1 MFWRRLLFLCA
12 GLDLLG
18 AIGVLALLGW
28 FKGTFL
34 LAHPILVAVLLGS
47 YVCFGWLLG
56 SYTVLRWPWLRL
68 RLVLLRLGLTG
79 VATLSV
85 MALLDWAIN
94 LPDAIELTH
103 RGTLLAAI
111 GLTLG
116 WSLLLRLGLRLLVR
130 RRPEQRWRLMAG
142 AADALQIQNEWRRTP
157 FVKPLGL
164 VALDGVAL
172 ERRHRPARWPWR
184 VVPPGGVVLGSDLL
198 LAPDQEQRLKA
209 LAEQGLSVATVVE
222 LAEAQLERLP
232 PSLLPEEWLAIDEIP
247 WAYCFSIQRQL
258 KRSADVLLAL
268 ILLLISLPVLLLLAL
283 LIWLED
289 RGPVLYI
296 QQRSGLL
303 GKPFA
308 LIKLRTMSCADPQAP
323 ASWTVPADCRITRM
337 GSLLR
342 PARLDELPQLLNVL
356 AGDMSLIGPR
366 PERPELEH
374 ELEARIAHY
383 RKRHWMRPGLSG
395 WAQVCA
401 PYAASVE
408 EAELKLSYDLFYL
421 RNWSA
426 WLDLLILFK
435 TVKTVLKVAGR

>member
-12 GLDLLG
+12 SLDLLG
-18 AIGVLALLGW
+18 ALGVLVLLGGL
-28 FKGTFL
+28 KGTLL
-34 LAHPILVAVLLGS
+34 LAQPTLVVVMLGS

-68 RLVLLRLGLTG
+68 RLVVLRLGLTG
-79 VATLSV
+79 VATLSL

-94 LPDAIELTH
+94 LQDSIELTH
-103 RGTLLAAI
+103 RSTLLAAI
-111 GLTLG
+111 GLTIC
-116 WSLLLRLGLRLLVR
+116 WSLLVRLGLRLLVR

-142 AADALQIQNEWRRTP
+142 SADAQQIQREWQRTP
-157 FVKPLGL
+157 FVQPLG
-164 VALDGVAL
+164 
-172 ERRHRPARWPWR
+172 

-198 LAPDQEQRLKA
+198 LAADQEQRLKA
-209 LAEQGLSVATVVE
+209 LVEQGLTVTTVVE

-268 ILLLISLPVLLLLAL
+268 MLLLISLPLLLLLAL

-289 RGPVLYI
+289 RGPALYV
-296 QQRSGLL
+296 QQRSGLM

-308 LIKLRTMSCADPQAP
+308 LIKLRTMSCGDPHAP

-356 AGDMSLIGPR
+356 FGDMSLIGPR
-366 PERPELEH
+366 PERPELEQ
-374 ELEARIAHY
+374 ELEARIPHY

>member
-1 MFWRRLLFLCA
+1 VFWRRLLFLCA
-12 GLDLLG
+12 SLDLLG
-18 AIGVLALLGW
+18 ALGVLVLLGGL
-28 FKGTFL
+28 KGTLL
-34 LAHPILVAVLLGS
+34 LAQPTLVVVMLGS

-68 RLVLLRLGLTG
+68 RLVVLRLGLTG
-79 VATLSV
+79 VATLSL

-94 LPDAIELTH
+94 LQDSIELTH
-103 RGTLLAAI
+103 RSTLLAAI
-111 GLTLG
+111 GLTIC
-116 WSLLLRLGLRLLVR
+116 WSLLVRLGLRLLVR

-142 AADALQIQNEWRRTP
+142 SADAQQIQREWQRTP
-157 FVKPLGL
+157 FVQPLG
-164 VALDGVAL
+164 
-172 ERRHRPARWPWR
+172 

-198 LAPDQEQRLKA
+198 LAADQEQRLKA
-209 LAEQGLSVATVVE
+209 LVEQGLTVTTVVE

-268 ILLLISLPVLLLLAL
+268 MLLLISLPLLLLLAL

-289 RGPVLYI
+289 RGPALYV
-296 QQRSGLL
+296 QQRSGLM

-308 LIKLRTMSCADPQAP
+308 LIKLRTMSCGDPHAP

-356 AGDMSLIGPR
+356 FGDMSLIGPR
-366 PERPELEH
+366 PERPELEQ
-374 ELEARIAHY
+374 ELEARIPHY

>member
-12 GLDLLG
+12 SLDLLG
-18 AIGVLALLGW
+18 ALGVLVLLGGL
-28 FKGTFL
+28 KGTLL
-34 LAHPILVAVLLGS
+34 LAQPTLVVVMLGS

-68 RLVLLRLGLTG
+68 RLVVLRLGLTG
-79 VATLSV
+79 VATLSL

-94 LPDAIELTH
+94 LQDSIELTH
-103 RGTLLAAI
+103 RSTLLAAI
-111 GLTLG
+111 GLTIC
-116 WSLLLRLGLRLLVR
+116 WSLLVRLGLRLLVR

-142 AADALQIQNEWRRTP
+142 SADAQQIQREWQRTP
-157 FVKPLGL
+157 FVQPLG
-164 VALDGVAL
+164 
-172 ERRHRPARWPWR
+172 

-198 LAPDQEQRLKA
+198 LAADQEQRLKA
-209 LAEQGLSVATVVE
+209 LVEQGLTVTTVVE

-258 KRSADVLLAL
+258 KRSADALLAL
-268 ILLLISLPVLLLLAL
+268 MLLLISLPLLLLLAL

-296 QQRSGLL
+296 QQRSGLM

-308 LIKLRTMSCADPQAP
+308 LIKLRTMSCGDHHAP
-323 ASWTVPADCRITRM
+323 ATWTVPADCRITRM

-374 ELEARIAHY
+374 ELEARIPHY

-421 RNWSA
+421 RNWST
-426 WLDLLILFK
+426 WIDLLILFK
-435 TVKTVLKVAGR
+435 TVKTVLKVGGR

>member
-12 GLDLLG
+12 SLDLLG
-18 AIGVLALLGW
+18 ALGVLVLLGGL
-28 FKGTFL
+28 KGTLL
-34 LAHPILVAVLLGS
+34 LAQPTLVVVMLGS

-68 RLVLLRLGLTG
+68 RLVVLRLGLTG
-79 VATLSV
+79 VATLSL

-94 LPDAIELTH
+94 LQDSIELTH
-103 RGTLLAAI
+103 RSTLLAAI
-111 GLTLG
+111 GLTIC
-116 WSLLLRLGLRLLVR
+116 WSLLVRLGLRLLVR

-142 AADALQIQNEWRRTP
+142 SADAQQIQREWQRTP
-157 FVKPLGL
+157 FVQPLG
-164 VALDGVAL
+164 
-172 ERRHRPARWPWR
+172 

-198 LAPDQEQRLKA
+198 LAADQEQRLKA
-209 LAEQGLSVATVVE
+209 LVEQGLTVTTVVE

-268 ILLLISLPVLLLLAL
+268 MLLLISLPLLLLLAL

-296 QQRSGLL
+296 QQRSGLM

-308 LIKLRTMSCADPQAP
+308 LIKLRTMSCGDHHAP
-323 ASWTVPADCRITRM
+323 ATWTVPADCRITRM

-374 ELEARIAHY
+374 ELEARIPHY

-421 RNWSA
+421 RNWST
-426 WLDLLILFK
+426 WIDLLILFK
-435 TVKTVLKVAGR
+435 TVKTVLKVGGR

>member
-1 MFWRRLLFLCA
+1 VFWRRLLFLCA
-12 GLDLLG
+12 SLDLLG
-18 AIGVLALLGW
+18 ALGVLVLLGGL
-28 FKGTFL
+28 KGTLL
-34 LAHPILVAVLLGS
+34 LAQPTLVVVMLGS

-68 RLVLLRLGLTG
+68 RLVVLRLGLTG
-79 VATLSV
+79 VATLSL

-94 LPDAIELTH
+94 LQDSIELTH
-103 RGTLLAAI
+103 RSTLLAAI
-111 GLTLG
+111 GLTIC
-116 WSLLLRLGLRLLVR
+116 WSLLVRLGLRLLVR
-130 RRPEQRWRLMAG
+130 RRPEQLWRLMAG
-142 AADALQIQNEWRRTP
+142 SADAQQIQREWQRTP
-157 FVKPLGL
+157 FVQPLG
-164 VALDGVAL
+164 
-172 ERRHRPARWPWR
+172 

-198 LAPDQEQRLKA
+198 LAADQEQRLKA
-209 LAEQGLSVATVVE
+209 LVEQGLTVTTVVE

-268 ILLLISLPVLLLLAL
+268 MLLLISLPLLLLLAL

-296 QQRSGLL
+296 QQRSGLM

-308 LIKLRTMSCADPQAP
+308 LIKLRTMSCGDHHAP
-323 ASWTVPADCRITRM
+323 ATWTVPADCRITRM

-374 ELEARIAHY
+374 ELEARIPHY

-421 RNWSA
+421 RNWST
-426 WLDLLILFK
+426 WIDLLILFK
-435 TVKTVLKVAGR
+435 TVKTVLKVGGR

>member
-1 MFWRRLLFLCA
+1 M
-12 GLDLLG
+12 
-18 AIGVLALLGW
+18 
-28 FKGTFL
+28 
-34 LAHPILVAVLLGS
+34 
-47 YVCFGWLLG
+47 
-56 SYTVLRWPWLRL
+56 
-68 RLVLLRLGLTG
+68 
-79 VATLSV
+79 
-85 MALLDWAIN
+85 
-94 LPDAIELTH
+94 
-103 RGTLLAAI
+103 
-111 GLTLG
+111 
-116 WSLLLRLGLRLLVR
+116 
-130 RRPEQRWRLMAG
+130 
-142 AADALQIQNEWRRTP
+142 
-157 FVKPLGL
+157 
-164 VALDGVAL
+164 
-172 ERRHRPARWPWR
+172 
-184 VVPPGGVVLGSDLL
+184 VPPGGVVLGSDLL
-198 LAPDQEQRLKA
+198 LAPDQEQRLKV
-209 LAEQGLSVATVVE
+209 LADQGLAITTVVE

-268 ILLLISLPVLLLLAL
+268 MLLLISLPLLLLLAL

-289 RGPVLYI
+289 RGPVLYV
-296 QQRSGLL
+296 QQRSGLM

-308 LIKLRTMSCADPQAP
+308 LIKLRTMSCGDHHAP
-323 ASWTVPADCRITRM
+323 ATWTVPADCRITRM

-374 ELEARIAHY
+374 ELEARIPHY

-421 RNWSA
+421 RNWST
-426 WLDLLILFK
+426 WIDLLILFK
-435 TVKTVLKVAGR
+435 TVKTVLKVGGR

>member
-1 MFWRRLLFLCA
+1 VFWRRLLFLCA
-12 GLDLLG
+12 SLDLLG
-18 AIGVLALLGW
+18 ALGVLVLLGGL
-28 FKGTFL
+28 KGTLL
-34 LAHPILVAVLLGS
+34 LAQPTLVVVMLGS

-68 RLVLLRLGLTG
+68 RLVVLRLGLTG
-79 VATLSV
+79 VATLSL

-94 LPDAIELTH
+94 LQDSIELTH
-103 RGTLLAAI
+103 RSTLLAAI
-111 GLTLG
+111 GLTIC
-116 WSLLLRLGLRLLVR
+116 WSLLVRLGLRLLVR

-142 AADALQIQNEWRRTP
+142 SADAQQIQLEWQRTP
-157 FVKPLGL
+157 FVQPLG
-164 VALDGVAL
+164 
-172 ERRHRPARWPWR
+172 
-184 VVPPGGVVLGSDLL
+184 VVPPGGMVLGSDLL
-198 LAPDQEQRLKA
+198 LAPDQEQCLKA
-209 LAEQGLSVATVVE
+209 LVEQGLTVTTVVE

-268 ILLLISLPVLLLLAL
+268 MLLLISLPLLLLLAL

-289 RGPVLYI
+289 RGPALYV
-296 QQRSGLL
+296 QQRSGLM

-308 LIKLRTMSCADPQAP
+308 LIKLRTMSCGDPHAP

-356 AGDMSLIGPR
+356 FGDMSLIGPR
-366 PERPELEH
+366 PERPELEQ
-374 ELEARIAHY
+374 ELEARIPHY